1 MTAAP
6 ALAGWLFATR
16 AAIILWVQIAVIP
29 FEIAHDAIDAELRR
43 QGLRP

>member
-1 MTAAP
+1 MLTASL
-6 ALAGWLFATR
+6 LAAR

-43 QGLRP
+43 QGIEQ